1 LAAAQHLA
9 TSGINA
15 SVLHAATWKPF
26 DTAAVVGLARR
37 VPALVSV
44 ENHVSGG
51 GLASLVAEAV
61 FDARLVRPLE
71 RVGLPDQFIECGSV
85 TFLQSKYGLTP
96 EHIVEAARRALTR
109 GK

>member
-1 LAAAQHLA
+1 MSAAADWRA
-9 TSGINA
+9 
-15 SVLHAATWKPF
+15 WWP
-26 DTAAVVGLARR
+26 RR
-37 VPALVSV
+37 C
-44 ENHVSGG
+44 
-51 GLASLVAEAV
+51 

-85 TFLQSKYGLTP
+85 PFLQSKYGLTP

>member
-1 LAAAQHLA
+1 MNTETPAVRYPDLDTLSQQLAAGIAADLAAA
-9 TSGINA
+9 IE
-15 SVLHAATWKPF
+15 
-26 DTAAVVGLARR
+26 AR
-37 VPALVSV
+37 
-44 ENHVSGG
+44 

-85 TFLQSKYGLTP
+85 SFLQSKYGLTP

-109 GK
+109 EK